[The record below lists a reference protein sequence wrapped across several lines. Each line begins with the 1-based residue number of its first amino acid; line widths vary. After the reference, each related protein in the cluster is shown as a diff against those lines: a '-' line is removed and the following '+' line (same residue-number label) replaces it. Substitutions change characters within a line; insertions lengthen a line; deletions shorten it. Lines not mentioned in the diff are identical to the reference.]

1 MNKLIKGLIVS
12 VLAASIFYIG
22 FGGYISTKVN
32 QEVTDL
38 RMKQLQSQIDYLN
51 EQQIRDNTDIN
62 IKLLQFQSNNNEKFI
77 NMFENLT
84 ILAKGSIKNFINIY
98 KKLREPDINL
108 LLKSSVIVQTPLG
121 SGSGTVIKK
130 DNGFIYILTCYH
142 VIEEGINPPELFQ
155 TVITVSYLLKNK
167 NDEEIAYIIHG
178 AEIIKYDKENDIA
191 LLRIFAEDENLNI
204 VSIAK
209 EEPKIGD
216 IIYSVGNP
224 LSTNRILSKGILSG
238 KEENFYISDNTT
250 TFGNSG
256 GGLFNNKG
264 ELIGIPSNVMIY
276 IFDIPESSLGLS
288 RNLQT
293 IKDFLKGVD
302 Y

>member
-130 DNGFIYILTCYH
+130 IMDLFI
-142 VIEEGINPPELFQ
+142 F
-155 TVITVSYLLKNK
+155 
-167 NDEEIAYIIHG
+167 
-178 AEIIKYDKENDIA
+178 
-191 LLRIFAEDENLNI
+191 
-204 VSIAK
+204 
-209 EEPKIGD
+209 
-216 IIYSVGNP
+216 
-224 LSTNRILSKGILSG
+224 
-238 KEENFYISDNTT
+238 
-250 TFGNSG
+250 
-256 GGLFNNKG
+256 
-264 ELIGIPSNVMIY
+264 
-276 IFDIPESSLGLS
+276 
-288 RNLQT
+288 
-293 IKDFLKGVD
+293 
-302 Y
+302 